1 PEPQPEPTP
10 PEQQPQQPDEDR
22 PPTTPGQG
30 DREAEPTGQES
41 RLVSLVNQERR
52 KNNLQPLSVDSE
64 VTRVA
69 RIKAQDMVDNNYF
82 SHYSPT
88 YGSPFDMLDQF
99 GVDYQYAG
107 ENLAQNVSVERA
119 HQALMNSSGHRRNI
133 LNPNFTHIGVG
144 IKAKGRNGYIYVEM
158 FTGVPH

>member
-1 PEPQPEPTP
+1 
-10 PEQQPQQPDEDR
+10 
-22 PPTTPGQG
+22 
-30 DREAEPTGQES
+30 
-41 RLVSLVNQERR
+41 
-52 KNNLQPLSVDSE
+52 
-64 VTRVA
+64 
-69 RIKAQDMVDNNYF
+69 MVDNNYF